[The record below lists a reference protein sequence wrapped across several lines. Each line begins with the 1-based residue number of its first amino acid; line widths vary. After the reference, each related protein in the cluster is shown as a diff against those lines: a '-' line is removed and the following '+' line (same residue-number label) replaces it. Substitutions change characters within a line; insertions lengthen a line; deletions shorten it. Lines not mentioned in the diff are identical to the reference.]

1 MKLRG
6 HSKKWKL
13 IGEGLGFT
21 PNELDEIEATPR
33 LFVGAPTSFLREML
47 SAWQQWAPGD
57 ARGSSEYA
65 NLDSLR
71 RAVDKAGL
79 GRMAQEL
86 AV

>member
-6 HSKKWKL
+6 HSKL
-13 IGEGLGFT
+13 TGEGLGFT
-21 PNELDEIEATPR
+21 PNELDEIEAIPQ
-33 LFVGAPTSFLREML
+33 LFVDAPTSLLREML
-47 SAWQQWAPGD
+47 SVWQQWAPGG

-71 RAVDKAGL
+71 RAVDKLGL